1 MCNDHHSR
9 DNDRHTH
16 AMLVHR
22 RKNAITFFSFFL
34 PLTACLC
41 ALCECKDQNISFS
54 MRLLR
59 DTLCA
64 YMQYEYQALGL
75 FARRSFD
82 DLSMHFKPFSLYQP
96 LSPSSSSFFF
106 ITYFIFF
113 RFKTVQISFLCIIII
128 TVCLFRA
135 DLIKLS
141 SFFLCSCITMQRKT
155 CVY

>member
-9 DNDRHTH
+9 DIDRHTH
-16 AMLVHR
+16 R
-22 RKNAITFFSFFL
+22 SYIDRKKCHNFISFFL
-34 PLTACLC
+34 PLTACLS
-41 ALCECKDQNISFS
+41 ALNECKDQNISFS

-64 YMQYEYQALGL
+64 YMQYEYEALGL
-75 FARRSFD
+75 LTRRSFD

-96 LSPSSSSFFF
+96 LSSSSSFFF

-141 SFFLCSCITMQRKT
+141 SFFLCFCITMQRKT
-155 CVY
+155 CAY